1 MENEYKTYSRNWIKK
16 NLGITLDTIKQYE
29 RKKLIT
35 PLKNKENGYMEFTEK
50 DLKKIWTIKLLRDI
64 GYEAEYIKKIMDEEI
79 NFYDSLCIKADEL
92 ENEIE
97 RRKKILEFLQTIKF
111 IGVMPGVKI
120 GEVRFDDFLNS
131 AIENWNMFN
140 WEKIEP
146 SIVKVYS
153 KKIEDLTEEDLEDL
167 EKQYRLLS
175 EEDKRADLQLGNYI
189 EIILDLKDLEPNDK
203 LVMRCMERFEKF
215 FDEEYKETKNYDE
228 SFKLVK
234 LLRIM
239 FKKQA
244 SDLGNFCASCYGE
257 DESEFVLE
265 VLKEYEKYEKYK
277 KGGE

>member
-97 RRKKILEFLQTIKF
+97 RRKKVLEFLQTIKF

-131 AIENWNMFN
+131 AIQNWNMFN
-140 WEKIEP
+140 YEKMEP

-153 KKIEDLTEEDLEDL
+153 KKIEDWTEEDLEGL

-175 EEDKRADLQLGNYI
+175 EEDKRVDLQLWNYI
-189 EIILDLKDLEPNDK
+189 EIILDLKNLEPNNK
-203 LVMRCMERFEKF
+203 LVMHCMERFEKF
-215 FDEEYKETKNYDE
+215 FDEEYKEIKDYDE

-239 FKKQA
+239 FKKQS
-244 SDLGNFCASCYGE
+244 SDFGNFCTSCYGE
-257 DESEFVLE
+257 DESEFMLE
-265 VLKEYEKYEKYK
+265 VLKEYEKYK